1 MRYSP
6 IPMSSISMFRRAKA
20 PAPGHS
26 RMGIIDIGSNSIR
39 LVIYDGPARVPAA
52 LFNEKVMVG
61 LGRGVSRDG
70 TLDPEATDRAIAAL
84 ARFKRLAEQM
94 GVPHP
99 RTVATAATRDAANGQ
114 AFIDRITDLGLSVEV
129 LSGDDEARMAA
140 YGVIASIP
148 DANGIVGD
156 LGGGSLELARVNGGE
171 VRETASFPLGVLRLD
186 AARARGTRAF
196 RTLVAKALAETGWT
210 GRGKGL
216 PFYLVGG
223 SWRSLARLDMH
234 LTHYPLPI
242 VHHYWMPPENA
253 QHLVR
258 VLSNLDRKRLRDVVG
273 LSGSRIPT
281 LSHAALLLSH
291 LVRELGSSEL
301 IISAYGLREGLLYDE
316 LTEYQRAQDPLI
328 TSTRE
333 EGARQGRFPEHG
345 DLLERWQAPLFETE
359 SVPDARVRHA
369 TCLLA
374 DVGWRAHPEF
384 RAERGVE
391 TALHGNWVGIDSR
404 GRGMMAHALWTSF
417 GGAGLVPVI
426 SSLCSASEI
435 VTAGRWGLSLRLG
448 QRFSGGVADALVGS
462 RLALTQKTLELHV
475 EPDNA
480 ILYGEAVE
488 RRHRTLAGAFGLE
501 PKLMIG

>member
-1 MRYSP
+1 
-6 IPMSSISMFRRAKA
+6 MFRRARN
-20 PAPGHS
+20 PAPGHT

-39 LVIYDGPARVPAA
+39 LVIYDGPARIPAA
-52 LFNEKVMVG
+52 LFNEKVMAG
-61 LGRGVSRDG
+61 LGKGVSRDG
-70 TLDPEATDRAIAAL
+70 VLDSEAMERALASL
-84 ARFKRLAEQM
+84 ARFQRLAEQM

-99 RTVATAATRDAANGQ
+99 RTVATAAVREAANGEM
-114 AFIDRITDLGLSVEV
+114 FIDRVLDLGLPVEL
-129 LSGDDEARMAA
+129 LSGDDEARMAGL
-140 YGVIASIP
+140 GVIASIP
-148 DANGIVGD
+148 QANGIVGD
-156 LGGGSLELARVNGGE
+156 LGGGSLELARVVDGE
-171 VRETASFPLGVLRLD
+171 VRETSSFPLGVLRIG
-186 AARARGTRAF
+186 AVKQRGPRALGA
-196 RTLVAKALAETGWT
+196 LVARSLEKSGWA
-210 GRGKGL
+210 GKGAGL
-216 PFYLVGG
+216 PFYMVGG

-234 LTHYPLPI
+234 LTDYPLPI

-258 VLSNLDRKRLRDVVG
+258 VLARLDRKRLRDVVG
-273 LSGSRIPT
+273 LSGARIPT
-281 LSHAALLLSH
+281 LSHAASLLSH
-291 LVRELGSSEL
+291 VVRHLGSSEL
-301 IISAYGLREGLLYDE
+301 IVSAYGLREGLLYDE

-333 EGARQGRFPEHG
+333 EGGRQGRFPEHG
-345 DLLERWQAPLFETE
+345 DLLERWLAPLFAEE
-359 SVPDARVRHA
+359 SPAHARIRHA

-417 GGAGLVPVI
+417 GGHGIVPVI
-426 SSLCSASEI
+426 SSICSPSEI
-435 VTAGRWGLSLRLG
+435 VTAARWGYALRLG

-462 RLALTQKTLELHV
+462 RLKLTGGVLEFHV

-488 RRHRTLAGAFGLE
+488 RRHKVLATSFGVGA
-501 PKLMIG
+501 KLIVG